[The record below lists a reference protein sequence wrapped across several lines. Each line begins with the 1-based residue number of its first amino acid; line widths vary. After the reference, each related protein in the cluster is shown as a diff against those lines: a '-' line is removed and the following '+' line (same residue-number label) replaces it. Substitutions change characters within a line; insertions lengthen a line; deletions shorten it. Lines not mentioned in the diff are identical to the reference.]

1 MSEDIYGA
9 ASDGVIQSMDV
20 HSMHFRRFCRNHG
33 AIQRLES
40 NSKCP
45 RTYYFHELLD
55 SKCPWL
61 YPSRM
66 PRSRQPDPDAV
77 RFGAILRRERLA
89 RGWTIV
95 KLARRSGMHHQYLGV
110 VEAGGN
116 IPSLSTILEVC
127 EVLGADAGAMIRE
140 VAEARRMPK
149 AKTS

>member
-1 MSEDIYGA
+1 MADI
-9 ASDGVIQSMDV
+9 
-20 HSMHFRRFCRNHG
+20 
-33 AIQRLES
+33 
-40 NSKCP
+40 
-45 RTYYFHELLD
+45 ELLD

-61 YPSRM
+61 YPTRM

-77 RFGAILRRERLA
+77 RFGAILRRERIA

-127 EVLGADAGAMIRE
+127 EVLGADAER
-140 VAEARRMPK
+140 
-149 AKTS
+149 

>member
-1 MSEDIYGA
+1 
-9 ASDGVIQSMDV
+9 
-20 HSMHFRRFCRNHG
+20 
-33 AIQRLES
+33 
-40 NSKCP
+40 
-45 RTYYFHELLD
+45 
-55 SKCPWL
+55 
-61 YPSRM
+61 M

-140 VAEARRMPK
+140 VAEARRIPK

>member
-1 MSEDIYGA
+1 MINPESLD
-9 ASDGVIQSMDV
+9 
-20 HSMHFRRFCRNHG
+20 FRR
-33 AIQRLES
+33 
-40 NSKCP
+40 
-45 RTYYFHELLD
+45 
-55 SKCPWL
+55 PWL
-61 YPSRM
+61 YPTCV

-140 VAEARRMPK
+140 VAEARRIPK